1 MKYQIDG
8 LSKFWEED
16 NWERG
21 TISDT
26 EQSSYIEVKFEAE
39 TIKGVI
45 SKVSEFLSVGLD
57 GIELNSLDE
66 DGRIDFAGL
75 ENRSGNKPSSSEL
88 KKWKL
93 GKFKL
98 YYVVYTGVVTSVVVV
113 KIPQDLY

>member
-16 NWERG
+16 NWESG
-21 TISDT
+21 CDPETSHSD
-26 EQSSYIEVKFEAE
+26 YIDLKFTAK
-39 TIKGVI
+39 TIKDVI

-75 ENRSGNKPSSSEL
+75 ENESGNKPSPSEL
-88 KKWKL
+88 EKWKL